1 MARGIPGII
10 ECCAHSQILVSWFA
24 GSSVTLAPNT
34 GRGTIAL
41 TVRLTHD
48 PESTKMNQSNP
59 SNEPPLLIK
68 HLDQS
73 GVLTLTLNRP
83 DQFNALSEA
92 MLDTLQGALDNLD
105 KRVRV
110 LVIAATGKAF
120 CAGHDLKEMRSH
132 VDDANGGEQWQRDLF
147 DKCCRFMQTLTELPQ
162 PVIARVQGLAT
173 AAGCQLVANCDLAV
187 AAQHCQFGVSGINLG
202 LFCSTPS
209 VALSRNLSRK
219 RAFQMLVTGEFIDA
233 DTAVDWGLLNRS
245 VPLEQLDDTVA
256 ALCEQICAKSQ
267 VAVATGKT
275 LFYRQLEK
283 PLAEAYALASEAMAC
298 NMMSADASEGID
310 AFFEKREPQW
320 KHR

>member
-1 MARGIPGII
+1 MN
-10 ECCAHSQILVSWFA
+10 HSI
-24 GSSVTLAPNT
+24 SS
-34 GRGTIAL
+34 
-41 TVRLTHD
+41 
-48 PESTKMNQSNP
+48 NQS
-59 SNEPPLLIK
+59 PLLIE
-68 HLDQS
+68 HLDQH

-92 MLDTLQGALDNLD
+92 MLDALQGALDNID
-105 KRVRV
+105 EQVRV

-120 CAGHDLKEMRSH
+120 CAGHDLREMRSH
-132 VDDANGGEQWQRDLF
+132 VAEADGGEQWQRDLF
-147 DKCCRFMQTLTELPQ
+147 NKCSRFMQTLIALPQ
-162 PVIARVQGLAT
+162 PVIAKVQGLAT

-187 AAQHCQFGVSGINLG
+187 AAEHCQFGVSGINLG

-233 DTAVDWGLLNRS
+233 ETAVDWGLLNRS
-245 VPLEQLDDTVA
+245 VPLERLDETVA
-256 ALCEQICAKSQ
+256 TLCGQICAKSQ
-267 VAVATGKT
+267 VAVTTGKT

-283 PLAEAYALASEAMAC
+283 PLAEAYAMASEAMAC

-310 AFFEKREPQW
+310 AFFDKREPQW